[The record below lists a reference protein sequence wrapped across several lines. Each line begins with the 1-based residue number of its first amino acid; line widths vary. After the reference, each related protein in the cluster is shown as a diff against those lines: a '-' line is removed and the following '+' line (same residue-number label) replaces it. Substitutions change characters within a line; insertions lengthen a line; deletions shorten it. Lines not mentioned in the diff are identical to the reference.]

1 MDIRKLQH
9 VSILTK
15 AGNFARAAERLHITQ
30 SALTRSI
37 QAIEQELG
45 LRLFDRG
52 RGGAVPTRAGW
63 QLAQEG
69 EDLLQRMQ
77 TLENNMTMLANG
89 EAGDVRFGMGPLP
102 ASVILPDLLSFAAQ
116 KHSGI
121 RLSMQ
126 VGGLSELLAALKSD
140 SLEFVVLSQ
149 ASIDGQSNIFSNH
162 RIGKMQ
168 LVALV
173 REGHPL
179 LNESSRYDL
188 SAYPLLG
195 AAPPDGDN
203 KRTDWVYDPTIIC
216 DNYHV
221 LRDVA
226 LRSDAVWITADC
238 MAQGEFVALDG
249 VNITQEL
256 QIVAITMPGRH
267 LSPSARLLIDKAAAI
282 VTSLNESSR

>member
-9 VSILTK
+9 VAILAKT
-15 AGNFARAAERLHITQ
+15 GNFSRAAERLNITQ

-45 LRLFDRG
+45 LRLFDCG
-52 RGGAVPTRAGW
+52 RGGAVPTRAGL
-63 QLAQEG
+63 QLVQEG
-69 EDLLQRMQ
+69 EDLLQRMR
-77 TLENNMTMLANG
+77 TLENNMTMLASG
-89 EAGDVRFGMGPLP
+89 EAGDVSFGMGPLP

-121 RLSMQ
+121 RLNTQ
-126 VGGLSELLAALKSD
+126 IGRLSELLTALKSD
-140 SLEFVVLSQ
+140 SLEFVILSQ
-149 ASIDGQSNIFSNH
+149 SSIDEQSNIFSNH

-179 LNESSRYDL
+179 LNEASPPDL
-188 SAYPLLG
+188 SVYPLIG
-195 AAPPDGDN
+195 GTPPDDEN
-203 KRTDWVYDPTIIC
+203 NRNNRIYNPSIMC

-249 VNITQEL
+249 VNITQQL
-256 QIVAITMPGRH
+256 QIVAISMPGRH

-282 VTSLNESSR
+282 LNQF